1 MLRCEVW
8 YVQGMQLK
16 RDETLVGMSILP
28 ANVTSAAAGAEG
40 GATPMVLLVT
50 AQGLG
55 KRVPAEAFKL
65 QHRAGMGNIAI
76 TCNAGDRLMALH
88 VVCCVYPPCTAS
100 HDFPHPRSLQTY
112 CYYVTCLKFHLARS
126 LYLLLALCC
135 SILSTFLPNTAV

>member
-88 VVCCVYPPCTAS
+88 VVCCVYPPCSA
-100 HDFPHPRSLQTY
+100 PHNAPPSKDYAATSL
-112 CYYVTCLKFHLARS
+112 A
-126 LYLLLALCC
+126 C
-135 SILSTFLPNTAV
+135 SGFT